1 MNKSK
6 HFAAAI
12 NPPVGS
18 RKLPYLQ
25 IKTIQTMN
33 FNPYYKISFNKPRQK
48 LDMFDVLLVLV
59 SLPASMSLVQLH
71 FSYRHTRVSCAIKE
85 VRIFPDEERS
95 AVSIKQL
102 WQVILQ
108 NFCTTSFTL

>member
-48 LDMFDVLLVLV
+48 LDMFDNNIYNYRVKLVVKKFWRMTCHNCFIETADL
-59 SLPASMSLVQLH
+59 SSSGNILTSFIAH
-71 FSYRHTRVSCAIKE
+71 ETRV
-85 VRIFPDEERS
+85 F
-95 AVSIKQL
+95 L
-102 WQVILQ
+102 
-108 NFCTTSFTL
+108 

>member
-48 LDMFDVLLVLV
+48 LGMFDIYSCKVCLAPTFASAFFANALLGFLF
-59 SLPASMSLVQLH
+59 L
-71 FSYRHTRVSCAIKE
+71 FFFIKS
-85 VRIFPDEERS
+85 S
-95 AVSIKQL
+95 A
-102 WQVILQ
+102 
-108 NFCTTSFTL
+108 C